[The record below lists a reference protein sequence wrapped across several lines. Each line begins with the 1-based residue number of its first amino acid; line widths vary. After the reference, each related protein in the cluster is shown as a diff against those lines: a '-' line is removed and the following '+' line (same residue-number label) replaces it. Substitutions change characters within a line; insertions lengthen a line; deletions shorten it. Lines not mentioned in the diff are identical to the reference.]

1 MQVERMPV
9 IKEPK
14 KRSRSSGKLL
24 VFLFIFFITLLC
36 VLFFQSTLSK
46 ISEVQIVGQE
56 HVSIDEIGQAAAI
69 KPGDHFFSVSSSSVG
84 ERIKALRMIES
95 VEVTKHFPG
104 KIHIEV
110 KEYPKVA
117 YQINE
122 NGQVEALLADASVV
136 RVSAPTAALDMPIL
150 SGWAKDDPLKEQLCK
165 VMAQLPAVLFAD
177 VSEIKPAPSESYPD
191 KIKMYTRSQFEVQT
205 TIGYLPEKMK
215 YMESYIAN
223 LRDNKI
229 KGGVLKLLEAD
240 SHTPFETKEPAKVE
254 TKPGSTSSAG
264 KTTAPAAKETPR
276 N

>member
-14 KRSRSSGKLL
+14 KRSRSSRKLL

-56 HVSIDEIGQAAAI
+56 HVAIEEIGQAAAV
-69 KPGDHFFSVSSSSVG
+69 KPGDHFFSVSSIGV
-84 ERIKALRMIES
+84 EDRIKALRMIES
-95 VEVTKHFPG
+95 VKVTKHFPG

-136 RVSAPTAALDMPIL
+136 RVSASTAALDMPIL
-150 SGWAKDDPLKEQLCK
+150 SGWGNDNPLKEQLCK
-165 VMAQLPAVLFAD
+165 VMAGLPAVLFAD

-191 KIKMYTRSQFEVQT
+191 KIKMYTRSQYEVQT

-223 LRDNKI
+223 LRANKI

-240 SHTPFETKEPAKVE
+240 SHTPFETAEPSKGE
-254 TKPGSTSSAG
+254 TKQGSTAATG
-264 KTTAPAAKETPR
+264 KTAPTAKETPR